1 MRPTGFKRLIAPVL
15 PRDYRVAARAFSRD
29 AWRYLTVAALQ
40 SVGLGI
46 LGTVFAIYIKDAGMT
61 EAVVG
66 DVEGAL
72 ALAGAVTCLVLP
84 PLVARVGY
92 RRLIVMAALAL
103 GLSRLGQAFAPTA
116 FVVVGLGLLYGVG
129 DGAMQTLGI
138 AFLSEAAPARAR
150 THLFTI
156 DYTLRVGS
164 MFVGALLGGFIPAVL
179 VAAGMTETAGLRAA
193 IVVAGLL
200 ILTSIGPALKIE
212 HTHPADIPV
221 SYRAAIKGFTSW
233 SRVVRLLVPEV
244 IISFGA
250 GLSIPFVA
258 LFLRH
263 QLGATVGQI
272 GVIQAASSIGMAIAA
287 FGSPWLARK
296 LGHVGAVVSMELL
309 SLPFLIAVPL
319 ATGLPFAAVMLL
331 VRSVLMNMSWPVYN
345 QLSTEGIPPAER
357 PLVVGWVRFGWAIA
371 WLGGS
376 VLGGRLM
383 QHSYTLPWFLTGA
396 FYAIGAVMTFVL
408 LRSVKIEAPAEPAV
422 LESRP

>member
-1 MRPTGFKRLIAPVL
+1 MRSTGIKRFIASVL
-15 PRDYRVAARAFSRD
+15 PRDYRVAARTFSPD

-46 LGTVFAIYIKDAGMT
+46 LGTVFAIYIKDVGMT

-72 ALAGAVTCLVLP
+72 ALAGAITCLVLP
-84 PLVARVGY
+84 PLVARMGY
-92 RRLIVMAALAL
+92 RALIVMAALAL

-116 FVVVGLGLLYGVG
+116 FAVVGLGLLYGIG
-129 DGAMQTLGI
+129 DGTMQTLGI

-150 THLFTI
+150 THLFTV

-164 MFVGALLGGFIPAVL
+164 MFVGALLGGFIPAALAGAGVGETMGL
-179 VAAGMTETAGLRAA
+179 RVAIVAAG
-193 IVVAGLL
+193 VL
-200 ILTSIGPALKIE
+200 ILASIIPALAIE
-212 HTHPADIPV
+212 HTHPAGSLV
-221 SYRAAIKGFTSW
+221 SYRAALKGFTSW
-233 SRVVRLLVPEV
+233 GRMVRLLIPEV

-272 GVIQAASSIGMAIAA
+272 GMIQAASSIGMAVAA

-296 LGHVGAVVSMELL
+296 LGHVGAVVAMELL
-309 SLPFLIAVPL
+309 SLPFLVAVPL
-319 ATGLPFAAVMLL
+319 ATGLPFAATMLL
-331 VRSVLMNMSWPVYN
+331 FRSVLMNMSWPVYN
-345 QLSTEGIPPAER
+345 QLSTEGVPSAER
-357 PLVVGWVRFGWAIA
+357 PFVVGWVRCGWAVA

-383 QHSYTLPWFLTGA
+383 QYSYTLPWYLTGVL
-396 FYAIGAVMTFVL
+396 YAIGAIMTFVL
-408 LRSVKIEAPAEPAV
+408 LRKVKIEAPADPAV

>member
-1 MRPTGFKRLIAPVL
+1 MRLSGLKRIIASVL
-15 PRDYRVAARAFSRD
+15 PRDYRVAARTFSRD
-29 AWRYLTVAALQ
+29 AWRYLMVAALQ

-72 ALAGAVTCLVLP
+72 ALAGAVTCLALP

-92 RRLIVMAALAL
+92 RRLMVIAALAL

-116 FVVVGLGLLYGVG
+116 VVVVGLGLLYGIG

-138 AFLSEAAPARAR
+138 AFLSEAAPARAL

-164 MFVGALLGGFIPAVL
+164 MFVGALLGGIIPAAVL
-179 VAAGMTETAGLRAA
+179 AAGATETVGLRVAIAVAALSMLASA
-193 IVVAGLL
+193 V
-200 ILTSIGPALKIE
+200 PAMAIE
-212 HTHPADIPV
+212 HTHPADV
-221 SYRAAIKGFTSW
+221 STSYRAAIRGLTSW
-233 SRVVRLLVPEV
+233 SRLVRLLIPEV
-244 IISFGA
+244 LISFGA

-272 GVIQAASSIGMAIAA
+272 GMIQAASSIGMAVAA

-296 LGHVGAVVSMELL
+296 LGHVGAVVAMELL
-309 SLPFLIAVPL
+309 SLPFLVAVPL

-331 VRSVLMNMSWPVYN
+331 FRGVLMNMSWPVYN
-345 QLSTEGIPPAER
+345 QLSTAGIPPLER
-357 PLVVGWVRFGWAIA
+357 PLVVGWVRFGWAVA

-383 QHSYTLPWFLTGA
+383 QHSYTLPWYLTGA
-396 FYAIGAVMTFVL
+396 FYALGAAMTFIL
-408 LRSVKIEAPAEPAV
+408 LRKVKIEVPVAPAV